1 MAYTAAADRY
11 DQMQYRRCGRAGSS
25 CPRSRSA
32 SGTTSAA
39 TARRDVPRAILRRAF
54 DLGVTHFDLANN
66 YGPPYGSAEETFGAV
81 MRDDLRP
88 YRDELVISTKAGY
101 DMWPGPYGEWGSR
114 KYLLASLDQS
124 LARMGLD
131 YVDIFYSHRFD
142 PETPLEETMG
152 ALDTAVR
159 SGRAL
164 YAGIS
169 SYSPEKTREA
179 HAILRDLGT
188 PLLIHQPSY
197 SLLNRWI
204 EPDLLDTLG
213 ELGVGC
219 IGFSPLAQGMLTD
232 KYLDGIPADSRA
244 AENSS
249 LSPDLLTDE
258 ALEKIRALNE
268 IARGRGQSLAQL
280 ALAWT
285 LRDPRMTSTLIG
297 ASSVAQLEDSLRRT
311 RRSRTLGRR
320 ARRDRPLRDRQPAST
335 SGRARRASDSGSE
348 RRRGRAHP
356 LRLRQY
362 GCDLRPRDLRPGVRA
377 LPHPDRSRYE
387 RGRRRPGTRKPQRYS
402 DRKLHARH
410 AC

>member
-1 MAYTAAADRY
+1 MPYTAADDRY
-11 DQMQYRRCGRAGSS
+11 DHMRYRRCGR
-25 CPRSRSA
+25 
-32 SGTTSAA
+32 SGLQLPAITLGLWHNFGGDRPLETS
-39 TARRDVPRAILRRAF
+39 RAILRRAF

-66 YGPPYGSAEETFGAV
+66 YGPPYGSAEETFGRV
-81 MRDDLRP
+81 FHDDFRP
-88 YRDELVISTKAGY
+88 YRDELVVSTKAGY

-124 LARMGLD
+124 LARMQLD

-142 PETPLEETMG
+142 PDTPLDETMG

-159 SGRAL
+159 SGKAL

-179 HAILRDLGT
+179 AAILRSLGT

-204 EPDLLDTLG
+204 EPDLLAALD

-232 KYLDGIPADSRA
+232 KYLNGIPENSRA

-249 LSPDLLTDE
+249 LSPDLLTE
-258 ALEKIRALNE
+258 ETLAKIRGLNE
-268 IARGRGQSLAQL
+268 IAGKRGQSLAQMS
-280 ALAWT
+280 LAWT

-297 ASSVAQLEDSLRRT
+297 ASSVAQLEDSLGAIERLDF
-311 RRSRTLGRR
+311 SDDEL
-320 ARRDRPLRDRQPAST
+320 AEIDRY
-335 SGRARRASDSGSE
+335 ASDSGINLW
-348 RRRGRAHP
+348 A
-356 LRLRQY
+356 
-362 GCDLRPRDLRPGVRA
+362 
-377 LPHPDRSRYE
+377 RSS
-387 RGRRRPGTRKPQRYS
+387 GT
-402 DRKLHARH
+402 
-410 AC
+410 